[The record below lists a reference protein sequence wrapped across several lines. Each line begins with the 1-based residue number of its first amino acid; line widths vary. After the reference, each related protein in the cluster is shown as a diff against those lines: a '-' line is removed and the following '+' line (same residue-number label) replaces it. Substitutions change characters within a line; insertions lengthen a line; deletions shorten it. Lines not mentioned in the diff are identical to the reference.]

1 MLGGMNITRYPIARR
16 GRARGGPG
24 RAVAGFSVVEILIV
38 IALVGIALA
47 LVLPNLQTSLAQG
60 RLETHRNIAVE
71 INKKI
76 GDFVSSGGSI
86 GSGANVPTAVQV
98 TQFLATAT
106 AAPGVAR
113 TVGSVP
119 VECMADGPI
128 TPFPMS
134 QNVVLSFPRGA
145 PAASAPAVDTQF
157 VYDGVTY
164 LMNATRTA
172 VTQVSFGS
180 QTATLP

>member
-1 MLGGMNITRYPIARR
+1 MRARR
-16 GRARGGPG
+16 HPG
-24 RAVAGFSVVEILIV
+24 RMAAGFSVVEILIV

-47 LVLPNLQTSLAQG
+47 LVLPNLQASLAQG

-76 GDFVSSGGSI
+76 RDFQSAGGLL
-86 GSGANVPTAVQV
+86 GSGTNTPSALQV
-98 TQFLATAT
+98 MQFLATAP
-106 AAPGVAR
+106 ASAGEVR

-119 VECMADGPI
+119 VERMADGP
-128 TPFPMS
+128 TSPFPMS
-134 QNVVLSFPRGA
+134 QNVVLAFPRGI
-145 PAASAPAVDTQF
+145 PAAATPAADTEF

-164 LMNATRTA
+164 VMNAARSA
-172 VTQVSFGS
+172 VTQINVGG